1 MAIEGKRGALSSVYV
16 LEQPMKLTV
25 DNLKRIVRSIVTT
38 EDEEIGCEECFHEV
52 DRFAEMELAGKN
64 VAEAMPL
71 VQAHLD
77 RCENCRREYE
87 ALLDAL
93 RAISA

>member
-1 MAIEGKRGALSSVYV
+1 
-16 LEQPMKLTV
+16 MKLTTEK
-25 DNLKRIVRSIVTT
+25 LKRIVQSIATT
-38 EDEEIGCEECFHEV
+38 EDDEIGCDKCFHEV
-52 DRFAEMELAGKN
+52 DQFAEMELAGKN
-64 VAEAMPL
+64 AAEAMPL

-77 RCENCRREYE
+77 RCEHCRREYE